1 MNSLADIIDRLN
13 RMGIDPSDLNS
24 EIEQLENE
32 INIFLKGEG
41 LECQPERSNLM
52 NANF

>member
-41 LECQPERSNLM
+41 LKCQPERSNLM